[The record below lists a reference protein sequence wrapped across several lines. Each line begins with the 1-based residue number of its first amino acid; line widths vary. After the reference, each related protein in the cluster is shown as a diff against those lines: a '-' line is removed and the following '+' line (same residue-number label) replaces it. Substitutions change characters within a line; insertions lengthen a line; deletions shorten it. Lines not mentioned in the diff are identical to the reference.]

1 MQWKNAGFLKY
12 VDSKNESSIETY
24 TKENIVG
31 ITLMLVQGCN
41 LACSYCFGD
50 EGSYCDSG
58 KMSKETAFK
67 AIDYLFEHSDADKVL
82 ITFFWRGTFVGSRF
96 NERNYFVL

>member
-1 MQWKNAGFLKY
+1 MQAFLNMWILKMNRRQ
-12 VDSKNESSIETY
+12 KLIP
-24 TKENIVG
+24 KENIVG

-58 KMSKETAFK
+58 KMSKETAF
-67 AIDYLFEHSDADKVL
+67 
-82 ITFFWRGTFVGSRF
+82 
-96 NERNYFVL
+96 